1 MSRPLRIEFP
11 GAVYHVTAR
20 GNRREPIFADDTDR
34 HALLAILAYSLDRHD
49 ASTLAYC
56 LMGNH
61 YHLVL
66 RTHRAN
72 LSGLM
77 RYLNGVYGQR
87 YNRRHGHVGH
97 VLQGRF
103 HAVLVDHDTYLA
115 AVCRYVEQNP
125 VRANL
130 AATAVDWRWSSYRA
144 HIGVADPPSWLDVD
158 HLHGFLLGR
167 PPASAVDHVLA
178 RRRYANLV
186 AESPADCLWT
196 AALRQQIFLGDSS
209 FVARTVEQATRARTA
224 NHEIPRQQRVIQ
236 QPLTQWLERSG
247 SRGEGLLRAHRE
259 GGMSMT
265 AIARQLGLS
274 VSRVSRLIARE
285 EAKGKT

>member
-20 GNRREPIFADDTDR
+20 GNRRSTIFADDADR
-34 HALLAILAYSLDRHD
+34 HALLDILAKALDRYN
-49 ASTLAYC
+49 ATALAYC

-66 RTHRAN
+66 RTHEAN
-72 LSGLM
+72 LSGPM
-77 RYLNGVYGQR
+77 RYLNSVYSQR

-103 HAVLVDHDTYLA
+103 HAVLVDHDAYLA

-125 VRANL
+125 VRASMV
-130 AATAVDWRWSSYRA
+130 ATAGAWRWSSYRA
-144 HIGVADPPSWLDVD
+144 NVGVAPPPDWLDVD
-158 HLHGFLLGR
+158 CLHGFMLGR
-167 PPASAVDHVLA
+167 PPVSAVDRVHA
-178 RRRYANLV
+178 RRRYADLV
-186 AESPADCLWT
+186 AESPSECLWT
-196 AALRQQIFLGDSS
+196 VALRQQIFLGDAT
-209 FVARTVEQATRARTA
+209 FVARTVEQATRERTVDP
-224 NHEIPRQQRVIQ
+224 EIPRQQRVPRQ
-236 QPLTQWLERSG
+236 ALTQWLDRSG
-247 SRGEGLLRAHRE
+247 SRGEGLLRAYRE
-259 GGMSMT
+259 GGLSMT
-265 AIARQLGLS
+265 SIARQLGLS